1 MTGAQIER
9 AKANDRNS
17 STKKKKLLY
26 SDEYTEFIEI
36 IKNIS
41 LSRVC
46 IKEAMGFAYDKVEA
60 AEEVRI
66 MTFTTIYE
74 YSFLS
79 HYVLSMYTQHT
90 LFTSTLYIHVTFY
103 SIYQNTYHVYDI
115 DRKYTKGVIASR
127 NYRTSSEGGETV
139 FNV

>member
-1 MTGAQIER
+1 MTYYIIYLLYYTIHTTGMTGAQIER
-9 AKANDRNS
+9 AKANERNNTNN
-17 STKKKKLLY
+17 STKKRKLLY

-66 MTFTTIYE
+66 MTPN
-74 YSFLS
+74 S
-79 HYVLSMYTQHT
+79 
-90 LFTSTLYIHVTFY
+90 
-103 SIYQNTYHVYDI
+103 
-115 DRKYTKGVIASR
+115 KYKYAS
-127 NYRTSSEGGETV
+127 
-139 FNV
+139 

>member
-9 AKANDRNS
+9 AKANDRNNS
-17 STKKKKLLY
+17 SGSSGKKKKLLY

-66 MTFTTIYE
+66 MTFTIIYE

-79 HYVLSMYTQHT
+79 HYVLSIYTQHT
-90 LFTSTLYIHVTFY
+90 LFISTLYIHVTFY
-103 SIYQNTYHVYDI
+103 SIYQNTF
-115 DRKYTKGVIASR
+115 YTMCII
-127 NYRTSSEGGETV
+127 
-139 FNV
+139 